1 MTEQN
6 KAICKSYEEK
16 LKETN
21 ERLTFE
27 VENAENSRRTLEA
40 EIDMLRTENSKSTE
54 EQKRNIELSLVQLKN
69 YYEMQRERLEK
80 KYLESRKK
88 HEQSQSNAIIELEN
102 KHRKAQRVMQDE
114 IQQLRTAK

>member
-1 MTEQN
+1 MQDLNNKIEELSQTLAERNKDILKLEENEEKLKALLREKEQELKYMTEQN

-40 EIDMLRTENSKSTE
+40 
-54 EQKRNIELSLVQLKN
+54 
-69 YYEMQRERLEK
+69 
-80 KYLESRKK
+80 
-88 HEQSQSNAIIELEN
+88 
-102 KHRKAQRVMQDE
+102 
-114 IQQLRTAK
+114 